1 MTRAWDELLP
11 HQSTAF
17 RFFDVSSGAAV
28 CFVRIFSR
36 IRAYIHICICTRIY
50 MYLDILLFFSFF
62 FFSLPFFFVTEQN
75 RFVECSTQVL
85 YILPADISYV
95 LRESSVK
102 REQMRSVL
110 ASTAQRENGR
120 VFVGLNH

>member
-1 MTRAWDELLP
+1 
-11 HQSTAF
+11 
-17 RFFDVSSGAAV
+17 
-28 CFVRIFSR
+28 
-36 IRAYIHICICTRIY
+36 

-120 VFVGLNH
+120 VFVGLNHWYTYVLHEHDTQIYLYDYIYIHI